1 MSQRIQQYGGSPF
14 AEEALRM
21 SEVAQGQPGMS
32 RTSAPVGPN
41 LADGGGMSKPNVNAQ
56 PFNNQR
62 LEQQSMVQNVQTAV
76 PGAQANA
83 LGQVRKQV
91 AELSGA
97 EKAADDFKTERV
109 SQMLYAN
116 DGGTATFGLAMPEV
130 AARIQQSAAQQKLI
144 SDGIPGDPRSNH
156 FAA

>member
-14 AEEALRM
+14 AEEALRI
-21 SEVAQGQPGMS
+21 SEMAQGQPGMA

-62 LEQQSMVQNVQTAV
+62 LEQQSMVQNIQTAV
-76 PGAQANA
+76 PGAQASA
-83 LGQVRKQV
+83 LGEVRKQV
-91 AELSGA
+91 VELSGA

-116 DGGTATFGLAMPEV
+116 DGGTATFAMAMPEV
-130 AARIQQSAAQQKLI
+130 ANRIRQSAATQKLI
-144 SDGIPGDPRSNH
+144 ANGMPGDLRSNH